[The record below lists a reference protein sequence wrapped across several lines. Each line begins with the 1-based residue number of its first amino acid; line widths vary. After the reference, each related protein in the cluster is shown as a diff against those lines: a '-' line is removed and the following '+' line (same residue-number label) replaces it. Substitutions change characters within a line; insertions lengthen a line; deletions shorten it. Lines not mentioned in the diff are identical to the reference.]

1 MSKKKDIKNYLEK
14 EFNIDPEVIDFV
26 ESQEAEIH
34 HSLEALDIMGELHQY
49 RVIKAMQKAGLS
61 DRHFAVAT
69 GYGYDDI
76 GREIIE
82 TIYADVF
89 GAEDALVR
97 PHISSGTHAISLA
110 LYGVLRPGDHLL
122 AITGS
127 PYDTIRTVIGLEEKN
142 SGEGTL
148 KDFGVT
154 YDQIELSED
163 GSFNTEAILKAVKK
177 ETKMIY
183 LQRSA
188 GYSWR
193 KAITLK
199 TMKVMIEKIR
209 LVKPDVV
216 VFVDNC
222 YGEFLDTVEP
232 VGIGADLMAGSL
244 IKNPGGG
251 LAPTGGYVAGR
262 SDLVHLAACRLA
274 APGVARETGATLG
287 INRTFLQGLF
297 LAPTV
302 VSQAVKSAVL
312 LAACYKKLGFLVCPD
327 VMDYR
332 SDIIQSVCLKTSE
345 GVKTFCRAIQEAAP
359 VDSHLTPE
367 PWDMPGYSDP
377 IIMAAGAFIQGSSIE
392 LSADAPMRE
401 PYYVYFQG
409 GLTHY
414 HGKLGILLSLQRLLD
429 KKMIEITC
437 SRKQMKGDILC

>member
-1 MSKKKDIKNYLEK
+1 MQKDIKTYLEQ
-14 EFNIDPEVIDFV
+14 EFEISAEVIDFV
-26 ESQEAEIH
+26 KIVEDAVHSQLKKRDDL
-34 HSLEALDIMGELHQY
+34 SELHQY
-49 RVIKAMQKAGLS
+49 RVIKAMQRAGLG
-61 DRHFAVAT
+61 DRHFTVST
-69 GYGYDDI
+69 GYGYDDV
-76 GREIIE
+76 GREVVE

-127 PYDTIRTVIGLEEKN
+127 PYDTIRSVIGLEEACV
-142 SGEGTL
+142 GQGTI
-148 KDFGVT
+148 KEFGVT
-154 YDQIELSED
+154 YDQIELLAD
-163 GSFNTEAILKAVKK
+163 GSFDETAILSAITAN
-177 ETKMIY
+177 TKMIY
-183 LQRSA
+183 LQRST

-193 KAITLK
+193 AAISIN
-199 TMKVMIEKIR
+199 TMAEMIKKIR
-209 LVKPDVV
+209 SVKPDVV
-216 VFVDNC
+216 IFVDNC
-222 YGEFLDTVEP
+222 YGEFMDRVEP
-232 VGIGADLMAGSL
+232 VSIGADLMAGSL

-262 SDLVHLAACRLA
+262 ADLVHLAACRLA

-287 INRTFLQGLF
+287 INRTLLQGLF

-302 VSQAVKSAVL
+302 VAQAIKSAVL
-312 LAACYKKLGFLVCPD
+312 LAACYKRLGFAVCPE
-327 VMDYR
+327 VIDYR
-332 SDIIQSVCLKTSE
+332 SDIIQSVCLKTAE

-359 VDSHLTPE
+359 VDSQATPE

-409 GLTHY
+409 GLTHF
-414 HGKLGILLSLQRLLD
+414 HGKLGVLLSLQRLLD
-429 KKMIEITC
+429 KQLITI
-437 SRKQMKGDILC
+437 KNK

>member
-1 MSKKKDIKNYLEK
+1 MKVSNCLNIQKDIKTYLEQ
-14 EFNIDPEVIDFV
+14 EFEISAEVIDFV
-26 ESQEAEIH
+26 KKVENEVHSQLKERDDL
-34 HSLEALDIMGELHQY
+34 SELHQY
-49 RVIKAMQKAGLS
+49 RVIKAMQKAGLG
-61 DRHFAVAT
+61 DRHFTVST
-69 GYGYDDI
+69 GYGYDDV
-76 GREIIE
+76 GREVVE

-97 PHISSGTHAISLA
+97 PHISSGTHAIALA

-127 PYDTIRTVIGLEEKN
+127 PYDTIRSVIGLEETCV
-142 SGEGTL
+142 GQGTI
-148 KDFGVT
+148 KEFGVT
-154 YDQIELSED
+154 YNQIELLAD
-163 GSFNTEAILKAVKK
+163 GSFDEVAILSAITPN
-177 ETKMIY
+177 TKMIY
-183 LQRSA
+183 LQRST

-193 KAITLK
+193 AALSINA
-199 TMKVMIEKIR
+199 MAEMIKKIR
-209 LVKPDVV
+209 AVKADVI

-222 YGEFLDTVEP
+222 YGEFMDRVEP
-232 VGIGADLMAGSL
+232 MLIGADLMAGSL

-262 SDLVHLAACRLA
+262 ADLVHLAACRLA

-287 INRTFLQGLF
+287 INRTLLQGLF

-302 VSQAVKSAVL
+302 VAQAIKSAVL
-312 LAACYKKLGFLVCPD
+312 LAACYKKLGFAVCPE

-332 SDIIQSVCLKTSE
+332 SDIIQSVCLKTAE
-345 GVKTFCRAIQEAAP
+345 AVKTFCRAIQEAAP
-359 VDSHLTPE
+359 VDSQATPE

-409 GLTHY
+409 GLTHF
-414 HGKLGILLSLQRLLD
+414 HGKLGVLLSLQRLLD
-429 KKMIEITC
+429 KQLVKI
-437 SRKQMKGDILC
+437 

>member
-1 MSKKKDIKNYLEK
+1 MKVSNCLNIQKDIKTYLEQ
-14 EFNIDPEVIDFV
+14 EFEISAEVINFV
-26 ESQEAEIH
+26 KKVEDEVHSQLKKRDDL
-34 HSLEALDIMGELHQY
+34 SELHQY
-49 RVIKAMQKAGLS
+49 RVIKSMQKAGLG
-61 DRHFAVAT
+61 DRHFTVST
-69 GYGYDDI
+69 GYGYDDV
-76 GREIIE
+76 GREVVE

-127 PYDTIRTVIGLEEKN
+127 PYDTIRSVIGLEEACV
-142 SGEGTL
+142 GQGTI
-148 KDFGVT
+148 KEFGVT
-154 YDQIELSED
+154 YDQIELLPD
-163 GSFNTEAILKAVKK
+163 GSFDEAAILAAITAN
-177 ETKMIY
+177 TKMIY
-183 LQRSA
+183 LQRST

-193 KAITLK
+193 SALSIDD
-199 TMKVMIEKIR
+199 MAAMIKKIR
-209 LVKPDVV
+209 GVKADAVI
-216 VFVDNC
+216 FVDNC
-222 YGEFLDTVEP
+222 YGEFMDRVEP
-232 VGIGADLMAGSL
+232 VSIGADLMAGSL

-262 SDLVHLAACRLA
+262 ADLVHLAACRLA

-287 INRTFLQGLF
+287 INRTLLQGLF

-302 VSQAVKSAVL
+302 VAQAIKSAVL
-312 LAACYKKLGFLVCPD
+312 LAACYKKLGFAVCPE

-332 SDIIQSVCLKTSE
+332 SDIIQSVCLKTAE

-359 VDSHLTPE
+359 VDSQATPE

-409 GLTHY
+409 GLTHF
-414 HGKLGILLSLQRLLD
+414 HGKLGVLLSLQRLLD
-429 KKMIEITC
+429 KQLIKI
-437 SRKQMKGDILC
+437 

>member
-1 MSKKKDIKNYLEK
+1 MNKKKDIKDYLEK
-14 EFNIDPEVIDFV
+14 EFNIDPTIIDFV
-26 ESQEAEIH
+26 ESIEGEILD
-34 HSLEALDIMGELHQY
+34 SLEALDLMGELHQY

-82 TIYADVF
+82 KIYADVF

-122 AITGS
+122 AISGS
-127 PYDTIRTVIGLEEKN
+127 PYDTIRTVIGLGGK
-142 SGEGTL
+142 SQGEGTL
-148 KDFGVT
+148 KDFGVS
-154 YDQIELSED
+154 YGQIELLENGGFD
-163 GSFNTEAILKAVKK
+163 ECAILKAMTPK
-177 ETKMIY
+177 TKMIY
-183 LQRSA
+183 LQRST

-193 KAITLK
+193 KAL
-199 TMKVMIEKIR
+199 TMDAIKKIILKIR
-209 LVKPDVV
+209 LVNKDVII
-216 VFVDNC
+216 FVDNC
-222 YGEFLDTVEP
+222 YGEFLDSVEP
-232 VGIGADLMAGSL
+232 VAIGADLMAGSL

-297 LAPTV
+297 LAPTIV
-302 VSQAVKSAVL
+302 AQALKSAVL
-312 LAACYKKLGFLVCPD
+312 LAACYKKLGYAVCPD
-327 VMDYR
+327 AMDYR
-332 SDIIQSVCLKTSE
+332 SDIIQSVRLGTPE
-345 GVKTFCRAIQEAAP
+345 GVKVFCKAIQEAAP
-359 VDSHLTPE
+359 VDSRVTPE
-367 PWDMPGYSDP
+367 PWAMPGYDDP

-401 PYYVYFQG
+401 PYIVYFQG

-414 HGKLGILLSLQRLLD
+414 HGKLGLIISLQRLLEKD
-429 KKMIEITC
+429 MI
-437 SRKQMKGDILC
+437 QL

>member
-1 MSKKKDIKNYLEK
+1 MKVSNCLNTQKDIKTYLEQ
-14 EFNIDPEVIDFV
+14 EFEISAEVIDFV
-26 ESQEAEIH
+26 KIIENEVNSQLKKRDDL
-34 HSLEALDIMGELHQY
+34 SELHQY
-49 RVIKAMQKAGLS
+49 RVIKAMQKAGLG
-61 DRHFAVAT
+61 DRHFTVST
-69 GYGYDDI
+69 GYGYDDV
-76 GREIIE
+76 GREVVE

-127 PYDTIRTVIGLEEKN
+127 PYDTIRSVIGLEEACM
-142 SGEGTL
+142 GQGTI
-148 KDFGVT
+148 KEFGVT
-154 YDQIELSED
+154 YDQIELRSD
-163 GSFNTEAILKAVKK
+163 GSFDDAAILAAITPT
-177 ETKMIY
+177 TKMIY
-183 LQRSA
+183 LQRST

-193 KAITLK
+193 AALSIDD
-199 TMKVMIEKIR
+199 MAAMIKKIR
-209 LVKPDVV
+209 AVKADVV

-222 YGEFLDTVEP
+222 YGEFMDRVEP
-232 VGIGADLMAGSL
+232 VSIGADLMAGSL

-262 SDLVHLAACRLA
+262 ADLVHLAACRLA

-287 INRTFLQGLF
+287 INRTLLQGLF

-302 VSQAVKSAVL
+302 VAQAIKSAVL
-312 LAACYKKLGFLVCPD
+312 LAACYKKLGFAVCPE

-332 SDIIQSVCLKTSE
+332 SDIIQSVCLKTAE

-359 VDSHLTPE
+359 VDSQATPE

-409 GLTHY
+409 GLTHF
-414 HGKLGILLSLQRLLD
+414 HGKLGVLLSLQRLLD
-429 KKMIEITC
+429 KQLVRI
-437 SRKQMKGDILC
+437 

>member
-1 MSKKKDIKNYLEK
+1 MQKDIKTYLEQ
-14 EFNIDPEVIDFV
+14 EFEISAEVIDFV
-26 ESQEAEIH
+26 KKVEDAVHSQLKKRDDL
-34 HSLEALDIMGELHQY
+34 SELHQY
-49 RVIKAMQKAGLS
+49 RVIKAMQKAGLG
-61 DRHFAVAT
+61 DRHFTVST
-69 GYGYDDI
+69 GYGYDDV
-76 GREIIE
+76 GREVVE

-127 PYDTIRTVIGLEEKN
+127 PYDTIRSVIGLEEACV
-142 SGEGTL
+142 GQGTI
-148 KDFGVT
+148 KEFGVT
-154 YDQIELSED
+154 YDQIELLAD
-163 GSFNTEAILKAVKK
+163 GSFDETAILSAITAN
-177 ETKMIY
+177 TKMIY
-183 LQRSA
+183 LQRST

-193 KAITLK
+193 AAISVK
-199 TMKVMIEKIR
+199 TMAEMIKKIR
-209 LVKPDVV
+209 SVKPDVV
-216 VFVDNC
+216 IFVDNC
-222 YGEFLDTVEP
+222 YGEFMDRVEP
-232 VGIGADLMAGSL
+232 VSIGADLMAGSL

-262 SDLVHLAACRLA
+262 ADLVHLAACRLA

-287 INRTFLQGLF
+287 INRTLLQGLF

-302 VSQAVKSAVL
+302 VAQAIKSAVL
-312 LAACYKKLGFLVCPD
+312 LAACYKRLGFAVCPE
-327 VMDYR
+327 VIDYR
-332 SDIIQSVCLKTSE
+332 SDIIQSVCLKTAE

-359 VDSHLTPE
+359 VDSQATPE

-409 GLTHY
+409 GLTHF
-414 HGKLGILLSLQRLLD
+414 HGKLGVLLSLQRLLD
-429 KKMIEITC
+429 KQLITI
-437 SRKQMKGDILC
+437 KNK

>member
-1 MSKKKDIKNYLEK
+1 MKVSNCLNTQKDIKTYLEQ
-14 EFNIDPEVIDFV
+14 EFEISAKVIDFV
-26 ESQEAEIH
+26 KKVENEVHSQ
-34 HSLEALDIMGELHQY
+34 LEKRDDLSELHQY
-49 RVIKAMQKAGLS
+49 RVIKAMQKAGLG
-61 DRHFAVAT
+61 DRHFTVST
-69 GYGYDDI
+69 GYGYDDV
-76 GREIIE
+76 GREVVE

-127 PYDTIRTVIGLEEKN
+127 PYDTIRSVIGLEEACM
-142 SGEGTL
+142 GQGTI
-148 KDFGVT
+148 KEFGVT
-154 YDQIELSED
+154 YDQIELRSD
-163 GSFNTEAILKAVKK
+163 GSFDDAAILAAITPT
-177 ETKMIY
+177 TKMIY
-183 LQRSA
+183 LQRST

-193 KAITLK
+193 AALSIDD
-199 TMKVMIEKIR
+199 MAAMIKKIR
-209 LVKPDVV
+209 AVKADVV

-222 YGEFLDTVEP
+222 YGEFMDRVEP
-232 VGIGADLMAGSL
+232 VSIGADLMAGSL

-262 SDLVHLAACRLA
+262 ADLVHLAACRLA

-287 INRTFLQGLF
+287 INRTLLQGLF

-302 VSQAVKSAVL
+302 VAQAIKSAVL
-312 LAACYKKLGFLVCPD
+312 LAACYKKLGFAVCPE

-332 SDIIQSVCLKTSE
+332 SDIIQSVCLKTAE

-359 VDSHLTPE
+359 VDSQATPE

-409 GLTHY
+409 GLTHF
-414 HGKLGILLSLQRLLD
+414 HGKLGVLLSLQRLLD
-429 KKMIEITC
+429 KQLVKI
-437 SRKQMKGDILC
+437 

>member
-1 MSKKKDIKNYLEK
+1 MKVSNCLNIQKDIKTYLEQ
-14 EFNIDPEVIDFV
+14 EFEISAEVIDFV
-26 ESQEAEIH
+26 KKVEDEVHSQLKKRDDL
-34 HSLEALDIMGELHQY
+34 SELHQY
-49 RVIKAMQKAGLS
+49 RVIKAMQKAGLG
-61 DRHFAVAT
+61 DRHFTVST
-69 GYGYDDI
+69 GYGYDDV
-76 GREIIE
+76 GREVVE

-127 PYDTIRTVIGLEEKN
+127 PYDTIRSVIGLEEACV
-142 SGEGTL
+142 GQGTI
-148 KDFGVT
+148 KEFGVT
-154 YDQIELSED
+154 YDQIELLPD
-163 GSFNTEAILKAVKK
+163 GSFDEAAIVAAITAN
-177 ETKMIY
+177 TKMIY
-183 LQRSA
+183 LQRST

-193 KAITLK
+193 AALSIDD
-199 TMKVMIEKIR
+199 MAAMIKKIR
-209 LVKPDVV
+209 AVKADVV
-216 VFVDNC
+216 IFVDNC
-222 YGEFLDTVEP
+222 YGEFLDRVEP
-232 VGIGADLMAGSL
+232 VSIGADLMAGSL

-262 SDLVHLAACRLA
+262 ADLVHLAACRLA

-287 INRTFLQGLF
+287 INRTLLQGLF

-302 VSQAVKSAVL
+302 VAQAIKSAVL
-312 LAACYKKLGFLVCPD
+312 LAACYKKLGFAVCPE

-332 SDIIQSVCLKTSE
+332 SDIIQSVCLKTAE

-359 VDSHLTPE
+359 VDSQATPE

-409 GLTHY
+409 GLTHF

-429 KKMIEITC
+429 KQIVKI
-437 SRKQMKGDILC
+437 

>member
-1 MSKKKDIKNYLEK
+1 MKVSNCLNIQKDIKTYLEQ
-14 EFNIDPEVIDFV
+14 EFEISPEVIDFV
-26 ESQEAEIH
+26 KKVEDEVHSQLKKRDDL
-34 HSLEALDIMGELHQY
+34 SELHQY
-49 RVIKAMQKAGLS
+49 RVIKAMQKAGLG
-61 DRHFAVAT
+61 DRHFTVST
-69 GYGYDDI
+69 GYGYDDV
-76 GREIIE
+76 GREVVE

-127 PYDTIRTVIGLEEKN
+127 PYDTIRTVIGLEEA
-142 SGEGTL
+142 GVGQGTI
-148 KDFGVT
+148 KEFGVT
-154 YDQIELSED
+154 YDQIELLPD
-163 GSFNTEAILKAVKK
+163 GSFDEAAILAAITAN
-177 ETKMIY
+177 TKMIY
-183 LQRSA
+183 LQRST

-193 KAITLK
+193 SALSIDD
-199 TMKVMIEKIR
+199 MAAMIKKIR
-209 LVKPDVV
+209 AVKADVV
-216 VFVDNC
+216 IFVDNC
-222 YGEFLDTVEP
+222 YGEFMDRVEP
-232 VGIGADLMAGSL
+232 VSIGADLMAGSL

-262 SDLVHLAACRLA
+262 ADLVHLAACRLA

-287 INRTFLQGLF
+287 INRTLLQGLF

-302 VSQAVKSAVL
+302 VAQAIKSAVL
-312 LAACYKKLGFLVCPD
+312 LAACFKKLGFAVCPE
-327 VMDYR
+327 VTDYR
-332 SDIIQSVCLKTSE
+332 SDIIQSVCLKTAE

-359 VDSHLTPE
+359 VDSQATPE

-409 GLTHY
+409 GLTHF

-429 KKMIEITC
+429 KQIVKI
-437 SRKQMKGDILC
+437 

>member
-1 MSKKKDIKNYLEK
+1 MKVSNCLNTQKDIKTYLEQ
-14 EFNIDPEVIDFV
+14 EFEISAEVIDFV
-26 ESQEAEIH
+26 KKVESEVYSQLKKRDDL
-34 HSLEALDIMGELHQY
+34 SELHQY
-49 RVIKAMQKAGLS
+49 RVIKAMQKAGLG
-61 DRHFAVAT
+61 DRHFTVST
-69 GYGYDDI
+69 GYGYDDV
-76 GREIIE
+76 GREVVE

-127 PYDTIRTVIGLEEKN
+127 PYDTIRSVIGLEEACV
-142 SGEGTL
+142 GQGTI
-148 KDFGVT
+148 KEFGVT
-154 YDQIELSED
+154 YDQIELLSD
-163 GSFNTEAILKAVKK
+163 GSFDEAAIIAAITPT
-177 ETKMIY
+177 TKMIY
-183 LQRSA
+183 LQRST

-193 KAITLK
+193 AALSIDD
-199 TMKVMIEKIR
+199 MAAMIRKIR
-209 LVKPDVV
+209 AVKVDVV

-222 YGEFLDTVEP
+222 YGEFMDRVEP
-232 VGIGADLMAGSL
+232 VSIGADLMAGSL

-262 SDLVHLAACRLA
+262 ADLVHLAACRLA

-287 INRTFLQGLF
+287 INRTLLQGLF

-302 VSQAVKSAVL
+302 VAQAIKSAVL
-312 LAACYKKLGFLVCPD
+312 LAACYKKLGFAVCPE

-332 SDIIQSVCLKTSE
+332 SDIIQSVCLKTAE

-359 VDSHLTPE
+359 VDSQATPE

-409 GLTHY
+409 GLTHF
-414 HGKLGILLSLQRLLD
+414 HGKLGVLLSLQRLLD
-429 KKMIEITC
+429 KQLVKI
-437 SRKQMKGDILC
+437 

>member
-1 MSKKKDIKNYLEK
+1 MKVSNCLNIQKDIKTYLEQ
-14 EFNIDPEVIDFV
+14 EFEISAEVINFV
-26 ESQEAEIH
+26 KKVEDEVHSQLKKRDDL
-34 HSLEALDIMGELHQY
+34 SELHQY
-49 RVIKAMQKAGLS
+49 RVIKSMQKAGLG
-61 DRHFAVAT
+61 DRHFTVST
-69 GYGYDDI
+69 GYGYDDV
-76 GREIIE
+76 GREVVE

-127 PYDTIRTVIGLEEKN
+127 PYDTIRSVIGLEEACV
-142 SGEGTL
+142 GQGTI
-148 KDFGVT
+148 KEFGVT
-154 YDQIELSED
+154 YDQIELLPD
-163 GSFNTEAILKAVKK
+163 GSFDEAAILAAITAN
-177 ETKMIY
+177 TKMIY
-183 LQRSA
+183 LQRST

-193 KAITLK
+193 AALSID
-199 TMKVMIEKIR
+199 VMAEMIGKIR
-209 LVKPDVV
+209 AVKADVV

-222 YGEFLDTVEP
+222 YGEFMDRVEP
-232 VGIGADLMAGSL
+232 VSIGADLMAGSL

-262 SDLVHLAACRLA
+262 ADLVHLAACRLA

-287 INRTFLQGLF
+287 INRTLLQGLF

-302 VSQAVKSAVL
+302 VAQAIKSAVL
-312 LAACYKKLGFLVCPD
+312 LAACYKKLGFAVCPE

-332 SDIIQSVCLKTSE
+332 SDIIQSVCLKTAE

-359 VDSHLTPE
+359 VDSQATPE

-409 GLTHY
+409 GLTHF
-414 HGKLGILLSLQRLLD
+414 HGKLGVLLSLQRLLD
-429 KKMIEITC
+429 KQLIKI
-437 SRKQMKGDILC
+437 

>member
-1 MSKKKDIKNYLEK
+1 MKVSNCLNIQKDIKTYLEQ
-14 EFNIDPEVIDFV
+14 EFEISAEVIDFV
-26 ESQEAEIH
+26 KKVEDEVHSQLKKRDDL
-34 HSLEALDIMGELHQY
+34 SELHQY
-49 RVIKAMQKAGLS
+49 RVIKAMQKAGLG
-61 DRHFAVAT
+61 DRHFTVST
-69 GYGYDDI
+69 GYGYDDV
-76 GREIIE
+76 GREVVE

-127 PYDTIRTVIGLEEKN
+127 PYDTIRSVIGLEEACV
-142 SGEGTL
+142 GQGTI
-148 KDFGVT
+148 KEFGVT
-154 YDQIELSED
+154 YDQIELLPD
-163 GSFNTEAILKAVKK
+163 GSFDETAIVAAITAN
-177 ETKMIY
+177 TKMIY
-183 LQRSA
+183 LQRST

-193 KAITLK
+193 AALSIDD
-199 TMKVMIEKIR
+199 MAAMIKKIR
-209 LVKPDVV
+209 AVKADVV
-216 VFVDNC
+216 IFVDNC
-222 YGEFLDTVEP
+222 YGEFLDRVEP
-232 VGIGADLMAGSL
+232 VSIGADLMAGSL

-262 SDLVHLAACRLA
+262 ADLVHLAACRLA

-287 INRTFLQGLF
+287 INRTLLQGLF

-302 VSQAVKSAVL
+302 VAQAIKSAVL
-312 LAACYKKLGFLVCPD
+312 LAACYKKLGFAVCPE

-332 SDIIQSVCLKTSE
+332 SDIIQSVCLKTAE

-359 VDSHLTPE
+359 VDSQATPE

-409 GLTHY
+409 GLTHF

-429 KKMIEITC
+429 KQIVKI
-437 SRKQMKGDILC
+437 

>member
-1 MSKKKDIKNYLEK
+1 MNIQKDIKTYLEQ
-14 EFNIDPEVIDFV
+14 EFEISAKVIDFV
-26 ESQEAEIH
+26 KKAENEVHSQLKKRDDL
-34 HSLEALDIMGELHQY
+34 SELHQY
-49 RVIKAMQKAGLS
+49 RVIKAMQKAGLG
-61 DRHFAVAT
+61 DRHFTVST
-69 GYGYDDI
+69 GYGYDDV
-76 GREIIE
+76 GREVVE

-127 PYDTIRTVIGLEEKN
+127 PYDTIRSVIGLEEACM
-142 SGEGTL
+142 GQGTI
-148 KDFGVT
+148 KEFGVS
-154 YDQIELSED
+154 YDQIELLSD
-163 GSFNTEAILKAVKK
+163 GSFDEAAILAAITAN
-177 ETKMIY
+177 TKMIY
-183 LQRSA
+183 LQRST

-193 KAITLK
+193 AALSIDD
-199 TMKVMIEKIR
+199 MAAMIKKIR
-209 LVKPDVV
+209 AIKADVI

-222 YGEFLDTVEP
+222 YGEFMDRVEP
-232 VGIGADLMAGSL
+232 VSIGADLMAGSL

-262 SDLVHLAACRLA
+262 ADLVHLAACRLA

-287 INRTFLQGLF
+287 INRTLLQGLF

-302 VSQAVKSAVL
+302 VAQAIKSAVL
-312 LAACYKKLGFLVCPD
+312 LAACYKKLGFAVCPE
-327 VMDYR
+327 VIDYR
-332 SDIIQSVCLKTSE
+332 SDIIQSVCLKTAE
-345 GVKTFCRAIQEAAP
+345 AVKTFCRAIQEAAP
-359 VDSHLTPE
+359 VDSQATPE

-409 GLTHY
+409 GLTHF
-414 HGKLGILLSLQRLLD
+414 HGKLGVLLSLQRLLD
-429 KKMIEITC
+429 KQLVKI
-437 SRKQMKGDILC
+437 

>member
-1 MSKKKDIKNYLEK
+1 MNIQKDIKTYLEQ
-14 EFNIDPEVIDFV
+14 EFEISAEVIDFV
-26 ESQEAEIH
+26 KKVEDEVHSQLKKRDDL
-34 HSLEALDIMGELHQY
+34 SELHQY
-49 RVIKAMQKAGLS
+49 RVIKAMQKAGLG
-61 DRHFAVAT
+61 DRHFTVST
-69 GYGYDDI
+69 GYGYDDV
-76 GREIIE
+76 GREVVE

-127 PYDTIRTVIGLEEKN
+127 PYDTIRSVIGLEEACV
-142 SGEGTL
+142 GQGTI
-148 KDFGVT
+148 KEFGVT
-154 YDQIELSED
+154 YDQIELLPD
-163 GSFNTEAILKAVKK
+163 GSFDEAAIVAAITAN
-177 ETKMIY
+177 TKMIY
-183 LQRSA
+183 LQRST

-193 KAITLK
+193 AALSIDD
-199 TMKVMIEKIR
+199 MAAMIKKIR
-209 LVKPDVV
+209 AVKADVV
-216 VFVDNC
+216 IFVDNC
-222 YGEFLDTVEP
+222 YGEFLDRVEP
-232 VGIGADLMAGSL
+232 VSIGADLMAGSL

-262 SDLVHLAACRLA
+262 ADLVHLAACRLA

-287 INRTFLQGLF
+287 INRTLLQGLF

-302 VSQAVKSAVL
+302 VAQAIKSAVL
-312 LAACYKKLGFLVCPD
+312 LAACYKKLGFAVCPE

-332 SDIIQSVCLKTSE
+332 SDIIQSVCLKTAE

-359 VDSHLTPE
+359 VDSQATPE

-409 GLTHY
+409 GLTHF

-429 KKMIEITC
+429 KQIVKI
-437 SRKQMKGDILC
+437 

>member
-1 MSKKKDIKNYLEK
+1 MKVSNCLNIQKDIKTYLEQ
-14 EFNIDPEVIDFV
+14 EFEISAEVIDFV
-26 ESQEAEIH
+26 KKVEDEVHSQLKKRDDL
-34 HSLEALDIMGELHQY
+34 SELHQY
-49 RVIKAMQKAGLS
+49 RVIKAMQKAGLG
-61 DRHFAVAT
+61 DRHFTVST
-69 GYGYDDI
+69 GYGYDDV
-76 GREIIE
+76 GREVVE

-122 AITGS
+122 ASTGS
-127 PYDTIRTVIGLEEKN
+127 PYDTIRSVIGLEEACM
-142 SGEGTL
+142 GQGTI
-148 KDFGVT
+148 KEFGVT
-154 YDQIELSED
+154 YDQIELLPD
-163 GSFNTEAILKAVKK
+163 GSFDEAAIVATITAN
-177 ETKMIY
+177 TKMIY
-183 LQRSA
+183 LQRST

-193 KAITLK
+193 AALSIDD
-199 TMKVMIEKIR
+199 MAAMIKKIR
-209 LVKPDVV
+209 AVKADVV
-216 VFVDNC
+216 IFVDNC
-222 YGEFLDTVEP
+222 YGEFMDRVEP
-232 VGIGADLMAGSL
+232 VSIGADLMAGSL

-262 SDLVHLAACRLA
+262 ADLVHLAACRLA

-287 INRTFLQGLF
+287 INRTLLQGLF

-302 VSQAVKSAVL
+302 VAQAIKSAVL
-312 LAACYKKLGFLVCPD
+312 LAACYKKLGFAVCPE

-332 SDIIQSVCLKTSE
+332 SDIIQSVCLKTAE

-359 VDSHLTPE
+359 VDSQATPE

-409 GLTHY
+409 GLTHF
-414 HGKLGILLSLQRLLD
+414 HGKLGVLLSLQRLLD
-429 KKMIEITC
+429 KQLVKI
-437 SRKQMKGDILC
+437 

>member
-1 MSKKKDIKNYLEK
+1 MNTQKDIKTYLEQ
-14 EFNIDPEVIDFV
+14 EFEISGEVIDFV
-26 ESQEAEIH
+26 KEVENEITVQQKK
-34 HSLEALDIMGELHQY
+34 LDELSELHQY
-49 RVIKAMQKAGLS
+49 RVIKAMQKAGLG
-61 DRHFAVAT
+61 DRHFTVST
-69 GYGYDDI
+69 GYGYDDV
-76 GREIIE
+76 GREVVE

-127 PYDTIRTVIGLEEKN
+127 PYDTIRTVIGLEET
-142 SGEGTL
+142 GVGQGTI
-148 KDFGVT
+148 KEFGVT
-154 YDQIELSED
+154 YDQIELLPD
-163 GSFNTEAILKAVKK
+163 GSFDEATILAAITAN
-177 ETKMIY
+177 TKMIY
-183 LQRSA
+183 LQRST

-193 KAITLK
+193 AALRIDD
-199 TMKVMIEKIR
+199 MAAMIKKIR
-209 LVKPDVV
+209 AVKADVV
-216 VFVDNC
+216 IFVDNC
-222 YGEFLDTVEP
+222 YGEFMDRVEP
-232 VGIGADLMAGSL
+232 VSIGADLMAGSL

-262 SDLVHLAACRLA
+262 ADLVHLAACRLA

-287 INRTFLQGLF
+287 INRTLLQGLF

-302 VSQAVKSAVL
+302 VAQAIKSAVL
-312 LAACYKKLGFLVCPD
+312 LAACYKKLGFAVCPE
-327 VMDYR
+327 VSDYR
-332 SDIIQSVCLKTSE
+332 SDIIQSVCLKTAE

-359 VDSHLTPE
+359 VDSQATPE

-409 GLTHY
+409 GLTHF
-414 HGKLGILLSLQRLLD
+414 HGKLGVLLSLQRLIDLQLV
-429 KKMIEITC
+429 KI
-437 SRKQMKGDILC
+437 

>member
-1 MSKKKDIKNYLEK
+1 MNIQKDIKTYLEQ
-14 EFNIDPEVIDFV
+14 EFEISAEVIDFV
-26 ESQEAEIH
+26 KIVEDAVHSQLKKRDDL
-34 HSLEALDIMGELHQY
+34 SELHQY
-49 RVIKAMQKAGLS
+49 RVIKAMQKAGLG
-61 DRHFAVAT
+61 DRHFTVST
-69 GYGYDDI
+69 GYGYDDV
-76 GREIIE
+76 GREVVE

-127 PYDTIRTVIGLEEKN
+127 PYDTIRSVIGLEEACV
-142 SGEGTL
+142 GQGTI
-148 KDFGVT
+148 KEFGVT
-154 YDQIELSED
+154 YDQVELLAD
-163 GSFNTEAILKAVKK
+163 GSFDETAILSAITAN
-177 ETKMIY
+177 TKMIY
-183 LQRSA
+183 LQRST

-193 KAITLK
+193 AAISIN
-199 TMKVMIEKIR
+199 TMAEMIKKIR
-209 LVKPDVV
+209 SVKPDVV
-216 VFVDNC
+216 IFVDNC
-222 YGEFLDTVEP
+222 YGEFMDRVEP
-232 VGIGADLMAGSL
+232 VSIGADLMAGSL

-262 SDLVHLAACRLA
+262 ADLVHLAACRLA

-287 INRTFLQGLF
+287 INRTLLQGLF

-302 VSQAVKSAVL
+302 VAQAIKSAVL
-312 LAACYKKLGFLVCPD
+312 LAACYKRLGFAVCPE
-327 VMDYR
+327 VIDYR
-332 SDIIQSVCLKTSE
+332 SDIIQSVCLKTAE

-359 VDSHLTPE
+359 VDSQATPE

-409 GLTHY
+409 GLTHF
-414 HGKLGILLSLQRLLD
+414 HGKLGVLLSLQRLLD
-429 KKMIEITC
+429 KQLITI
-437 SRKQMKGDILC
+437 KNK

>member
-1 MSKKKDIKNYLEK
+1 MNTKQDIIDYLEK
-14 EFNIDPEVIDFV
+14 EFEIGTDVIDFV
-26 ESQEAEIH
+26 ATTENEIAEQL
-34 HSLEALDIMGELHQY
+34 SELDSMAEFHQY
-49 RVIKAMQKAGLS
+49 RVIKAMQKAGLG
-61 DRHFAVAT
+61 DRHFSVST

-76 GREIIE
+76 GREVVE

-127 PYDTIRTVIGLEEKN
+127 PYDTIRTVIGLENGSRKQ
-142 SGEGTL
+142 GTVME
-148 KDFGVT
+148 FGVS
-154 YDQIELSED
+154 YDQVELLPD
-163 GSFNTEAILKAVKK
+163 GSFDEKKILASINAN
-177 ETKMIY
+177 TKMIY
-183 LQRSA
+183 LQRST

-193 KAITLK
+193 SALTIDA
-199 TMKVMIEKIR
+199 MQVMIEKIR
-209 LVKPDVV
+209 EVKSDLV

-222 YGEFLDTVEP
+222 YGEFMDCIEP
-232 VGIGADLMAGSL
+232 VAIGADLIAGSL

-287 INRTFLQGLF
+287 INRTLLQGLF

-302 VSQAVKSAVL
+302 VSQALKSAVL
-312 LAACYKKLGFLVCPD
+312 LAACYKKLGFAVCPE
-327 VMDYR
+327 VTDYR
-332 SDIIQSVCLKTSE
+332 SDIIQSICLKTAE
-345 GVKTFCRAIQEAAP
+345 GVKIFCQAIQEAAP
-359 VDSHLTPE
+359 VDSQAKPE
-367 PWDMPGYSDP
+367 PWDMPGYADP

-401 PYYVYFQG
+401 PYNVYFQG
-409 GLTHY
+409 GLTHF
-414 HGKLGILLSLQRLLD
+414 HGKLGVLLSLQRLKDHGLI
-429 KKMIEITC
+429 KI
-437 SRKQMKGDILC
+437 

>member
-1 MSKKKDIKNYLEK
+1 MNIQKDIKTYLEQ
-14 EFNIDPEVIDFV
+14 EFEISAEVIDFV
-26 ESQEAEIH
+26 KIVEDAVHSQLKKRDDL
-34 HSLEALDIMGELHQY
+34 SELHQY
-49 RVIKAMQKAGLS
+49 RVIKAMQKAGLG
-61 DRHFAVAT
+61 DRHFTVST
-69 GYGYDDI
+69 GYGYDDV
-76 GREIIE
+76 GREVVE

-127 PYDTIRTVIGLEEKN
+127 PYDTIRSVIGLEEACV
-142 SGEGTL
+142 GQGTI
-148 KDFGVT
+148 KEFGVT
-154 YDQIELSED
+154 YDQVELLAD
-163 GSFNTEAILKAVKK
+163 GSFDETAILSAI
-177 ETKMIY
+177 TANTNMIY
-183 LQRSA
+183 LQRST

-193 KAITLK
+193 AAISIN
-199 TMKVMIEKIR
+199 TMAEMIKKIR
-209 LVKPDVV
+209 SVKPDVV
-216 VFVDNC
+216 IFVDNC
-222 YGEFLDTVEP
+222 YGEFMDRVEP
-232 VGIGADLMAGSL
+232 VSIGADLMAGSL

-262 SDLVHLAACRLA
+262 ADLVHLAACRLA

-287 INRTFLQGLF
+287 INRTLLQGLF

-302 VSQAVKSAVL
+302 VAQAIKSAVL
-312 LAACYKKLGFLVCPD
+312 LAACYKRLGFAVCPE
-327 VMDYR
+327 VIDYR
-332 SDIIQSVCLKTSE
+332 SDIIQSVCLKTAE

-359 VDSHLTPE
+359 VDSQATPE

-409 GLTHY
+409 GLTHF
-414 HGKLGILLSLQRLLD
+414 HGKLGVLLSLQRLLD
-429 KKMIEITC
+429 KQLITI
-437 SRKQMKGDILC
+437 KNK

>member
-1 MSKKKDIKNYLEK
+1 MNIQKDIKTYLEQ
-14 EFNIDPEVIDFV
+14 EFEISAEVINFV
-26 ESQEAEIH
+26 KKVEDEVHSQLKKRDDL
-34 HSLEALDIMGELHQY
+34 SELHQY
-49 RVIKAMQKAGLS
+49 RVIKSMQKAGLG
-61 DRHFAVAT
+61 DRHFTVST
-69 GYGYDDI
+69 GYGYDDV
-76 GREIIE
+76 GREVVE

-127 PYDTIRTVIGLEEKN
+127 PYDTIRSVIGLEEACV
-142 SGEGTL
+142 GQGTI
-148 KDFGVT
+148 KEFGVT
-154 YDQIELSED
+154 YDQIELLPD
-163 GSFNTEAILKAVKK
+163 GSFDEAAILAAITAN
-177 ETKMIY
+177 TKMIY
-183 LQRSA
+183 LQRST

-193 KAITLK
+193 SALSIDD
-199 TMKVMIEKIR
+199 MAAMIKKIR
-209 LVKPDVV
+209 GVKADAVI
-216 VFVDNC
+216 FVDNC
-222 YGEFLDTVEP
+222 YGEFMDRVEP
-232 VGIGADLMAGSL
+232 VSIGADLMAGSL

-262 SDLVHLAACRLA
+262 ADLVHLAACRLA

-287 INRTFLQGLF
+287 INRTLLQGLF

-302 VSQAVKSAVL
+302 VAQAIKSAVL
-312 LAACYKKLGFLVCPD
+312 LAACYKKLGFAVCPE

-332 SDIIQSVCLKTSE
+332 SDIIQSVCLKTAE

-359 VDSHLTPE
+359 VDSQATPE

-409 GLTHY
+409 GLTHF
-414 HGKLGILLSLQRLLD
+414 HGKLGVLLSLQRLLD
-429 KKMIEITC
+429 KQLIKI
-437 SRKQMKGDILC
+437 